1 MPSPLFAL
9 SPLDGRYTDKTEE
22 LCAYF
27 SEGALIRYRVHVEVE
42 WLIHLC
48 NHAKLESTRRL
59 TPAEVKFLKALYEKF
74 TEKEAQKVKDIE
86 KITNHD
92 VKAVEYFIKEKIRK
106 HSLKDLSEF
115 IHFACTSE
123 DITNL
128 SYGLILKDSV
138 TKSVLPLLDKVL
150 EAVED
155 LVKKGAK
162 IPMLAHTHGQPAS
175 PTLVGKEMLN
185 VKIRL
190 ERQKRFLKSQ
200 EFLGKINGAV
210 GNWNA
215 HTAAYPEID
224 WPAISD
230 VFIKGLGLTPTRY
243 TTQIE
248 PHDFIAELS
257 HTLIRLNTILIDFDR
272 DLWLYIGKNYF
283 LQKVKEGEVG
293 SSTMPHKVN
302 PIDFENSEGN
312 LGLSNAIFDHM
323 ALKLPI
329 SRMQRDLTD
338 STVLRN
344 LGVGFGYLVL
354 GYKSTLKGLSK
365 VTINEPK
372 LREELKSHYEVLAE
386 PIQTVMRRYKIE
398 GAYEK
403 LKELTR
409 GKGLTKPAFES
420 FVKSLKIPAEAK
432 TRLLKLTPE
441 TYVGLAGELTA
452 KRNVTFANNL
462 SP

>member
-200 EFLGKINGAV
+200 EFL
-210 GNWNA
+210 
-215 HTAAYPEID
+215 
-224 WPAISD
+224 
-230 VFIKGLGLTPTRY
+230 
-243 TTQIE
+243 
-248 PHDFIAELS
+248 
-257 HTLIRLNTILIDFDR
+257 
-272 DLWLYIGKNYF
+272 
-283 LQKVKEGEVG
+283 
-293 SSTMPHKVN
+293 
-302 PIDFENSEGN
+302 
-312 LGLSNAIFDHM
+312 
-323 ALKLPI
+323 
-329 SRMQRDLTD
+329 
-338 STVLRN
+338 
-344 LGVGFGYLVL
+344 
-354 GYKSTLKGLSK
+354 
-365 VTINEPK
+365 
-372 LREELKSHYEVLAE
+372 
-386 PIQTVMRRYKIE
+386 
-398 GAYEK
+398 
-403 LKELTR
+403 
-409 GKGLTKPAFES
+409 
-420 FVKSLKIPAEAK
+420 
-432 TRLLKLTPE
+432 
-441 TYVGLAGELTA
+441 
-452 KRNVTFANNL
+452 
-462 SP
+462 

>member
-59 TPAEVKFLKALYEKF
+59 TPAEVKFLRNLYEKF
-74 TEKEAQKVKDIE
+74 TEKSAQQVKDIE

-92 VKAVEYFIKEKIRK
+92 VKAVEYFIKEQIKDHC

-128 SYGLILKDSV
+128 SYGLILKDAV
-138 TKSVLPLLDKVL
+138 TQSVLPLLDKVL
-150 EAVED
+150 DAVED

-175 PTLVGKEMLN
+175 PTIVGKEMLN
-185 VKIRL
+185 VKMRL

-215 HTAAYPEID
+215 HTSAYPEID
-224 WPAISD
+224 WPTVSD
-230 VFIKGLGLTPTRY
+230 AFIKGLGLTPTRY

-257 HTLIRLNTILIDFDR
+257 HTLMRLNTILIDFDR

-312 LGLSNAIFDHM
+312 LGLSNAIFDHL

-354 GYKSTLKGLSK
+354 GYKSTLKGLSR
-365 VTINEPK
+365 VSINEPK
-372 LREELKSHYEVLAE
+372 LREELRSHYEVLAE

-420 FVKSLKIPAEAK
+420 FVKSLKIPAAAK

-441 TYVGLAGELTA
+441 TYVGLAEELTM
-452 KRNVTFANNL
+452 KRK
-462 SP
+462 

>member
-27 SEGALIRYRVHVEVE
+27 SEGALIRYRVHIEVE

-48 NHAKLESTRRL
+48 NHAKLESTRCL
-59 TPAEVKFLKALYEKF
+59 TPAEVKFLRNLYEKF
-74 TEKEAQKVKDIE
+74 TEKNAQQVKDIE

-92 VKAVEYFIKEKIRK
+92 VKAVEYFIKEQIKA
-106 HSLKDLSEF
+106 HCFSLKDLSEF

-128 SYGLILKDSV
+128 SYGLILKDAV
-138 TKSVLPLLDKVL
+138 TQNVLPLLDKVL
-150 EAVED
+150 DAIED
-155 LVKKGAK
+155 LVKKGTK

-175 PTLVGKEMLN
+175 PTMVGKEMLN
-185 VKIRL
+185 VKMRL

-215 HTAAYPEID
+215 HTSAYPEID
-224 WPAISD
+224 WPTVSD
-230 VFIKGLGLTPTRY
+230 AFIKGLGLTPTRY

-312 LGLSNAIFDHM
+312 LGLSNAIFDHL

-365 VTINEPK
+365 VLINEPK
-372 LREELKSHYEVLAE
+372 LREELRSHYEVLAE

-420 FVKSLKIPAEAK
+420 FVKSLKIPATAK

-441 TYVGLAGELTA
+441 TYVGLAEELTIC
-452 KRNVTFANNL
+452 
-462 SP
+462 